1 MNRRLRR
8 AAGRGPGAAP
18 DGPGVLVRVWRGDA
32 PAAQKRQRQEG
43 QEVVVV
49 DARGAAGAGGVTSSP
64 GATSPV
70 AWPIG
75 GQTP

>member
-1 MNRRLRR
+1 M
-8 AAGRGPGAAP
+8 
-18 DGPGVLVRVWRGDA
+18 VLVRVWRGAA
-32 PAAQKRQRQEG
+32 PAARLRQRQEV

-64 GATSPV
+64 GATAPT

-75 GQTP
+75 GPKP

>member
-1 MNRRLRR
+1 MYRRLRR

-18 DGPGVLVRVWRGDA
+18 DGSGVLVRVWRGAA
-32 PAAQKRQRQEG
+32 PAAHMRPRREVQE
-43 QEVVVV
+43 EVVV
-49 DARGAAGAGGVTSSP
+49 DARGAAGAGGVTPSP

-70 AWPIG
+70 AWPSG